1 MATNPQKIVD
11 QLLTLS
17 SDPEN
22 QAYIVR
28 ESGTLPDTTLRLHA
42 QHSRCK
48 HGVRPVGAV
57 RAAH

>member
-28 ESGTLPDTTLRLHA
+28 ESGTLPHN
-42 QHSRCK
+42 
-48 HGVRPVGAV
+48 VY
-57 RAAH
+57 RARVLQG